1 MHAHPG
7 SGSGFDV
14 LCALKTFR
22 PTSLSTSEPQKR
34 RVSSG
39 TARMD
44 PLACIYRTAMDVLTI
59 LRELEESAHVS
70 LSDDAYDASSDHS
83 SQSRV
88 ALSLYIPPAPTS
100 LK

>member
-1 MHAHPG
+1 
-7 SGSGFDV
+7 
-14 LCALKTFR
+14 
-22 PTSLSTSEPQKR
+22 
-34 RVSSG
+34 
-39 TARMD
+39 MD

-88 ALSLYIPPAPTS
+88 ASPAELSDVPTHS
-100 LK
+100 SFPVLVMHGWSAQVYPCIYHLHQLL